1 MEKLD
6 VKNIIDSVNIESR
19 DKIGTNYLT
28 EQQIRK
34 YKKYGSEF
42 IEDIKFMYAH
52 ECTII
57 SIVIHCRPP
66 TATEFRPKLGFHQ
79 CDINWKKNHPY

>member
-6 VKNIIDSVNIESR
+6 IKNIIDSVNIEIR
-19 DKIGTNYLT
+19 GKIETNYLT

-52 ECTII
+52 ERTVIPV
-57 SIVIHCRPP
+57 VIHCRSP
-66 TATEFRPKLGFHQ
+66 TATEFRSKLGFHQ
-79 CDINWKKNHPY
+79 YDIN